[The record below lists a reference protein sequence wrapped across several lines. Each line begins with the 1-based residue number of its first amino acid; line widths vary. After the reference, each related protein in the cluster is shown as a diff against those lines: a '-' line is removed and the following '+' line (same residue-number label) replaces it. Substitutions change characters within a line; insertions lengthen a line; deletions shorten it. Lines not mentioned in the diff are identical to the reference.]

1 MTAKAGKLGAVYAAY
16 GAGIDVA
23 NESRTLS
30 GGVISLVNTNVL
42 VSKVTSD
49 ADGLIPITNAYYCTV
64 KGSLVVSDGGSTTV
78 YVTYKYWNDLDYE
91 KVTGE
96 DIAFVDGGGS
106 DDTITSVAEAFGAF
120 AIGDV
125 ITISGSASNNKI
137 VTLTGASVG
146 TLTVPTGT
154 LTAEDAGEEVT
165 IETKLIGYEKVTGED
180 IAFVDGGEGSA
191 DSITSETAGAF
202 NCFAIGDIITISGSA
217 DNNITTTV
225 VTIAGETITIATA
238 LLTGELTGETV
249 TIEINLV
256 GPVCGFFGWSADN
269 VCDMLPT
276 TDYCDNGHKTY
287 IAAVKGW
294 TGSAERHWLTE
305 DVLEWI
311 GDNLIIKF
319 YIDVDN
325 SLRYEGWVFVDAH
338 SVTSAVDTLVNE
350 SINFQGDGILS
361 YESS

>member
-1 MTAKAGKLGAVYAAY
+1 MTEKAGKLGAVYAAY

-49 ADGLIPITNAYYCTV
+49 ADGLIPITKAWYCTV
-64 KGSLVVSDGGSTTV
+64 KGSLVVNDGGIDDV
-78 YVTYKYWNDLDYE
+78 WVTYKYWNDLDYE

-106 DDTITSVAEAFGAF
+106 DDTITSVADAFGAF

-125 ITISGSASNNKI
+125 ITISGSASNNK
-137 VTLTGASVG
+137 VATLTGASVG
-146 TLTVPTGT
+146 TLSVATGT

-180 IAFVDGGEGSA
+180 IAFVDNDGAG
-191 DSITSETAGAF
+191 DTITSVAEAF
-202 NCFAIGDIITISGSA
+202 GCFAIGDIITITGSA
-217 DNNITTTV
+217 SNNITTTIV
-225 VTIAGETITIATA
+225 AVEAGIITVATA
-238 LLTGELTGETV
+238 LLTDEIAGEAV

-256 GPVCGFFGWSADN
+256 GQVCGFFSWSADN

-276 TDYCDNGHKTY
+276 TDYCDDGHKTY

-305 DVLEWI
+305 EVLEWI
-311 GDNLIIKF
+311 GDNLIIRF
-319 YIDVDN
+319 YVDE
-325 SLRYEGWVFVDAH
+325 SSDLRYEGWVIVNTH
-338 SVTSAVDTLVNE
+338 GISSATDTLVNE
-350 SINFQGDGILS
+350 SLGFQGDSILS
-361 YESS
+361 YEST

>member
-1 MTAKAGKLGAVYAAY
+1 MFKITEKAGKLGAVYAAY

-64 KGSLVVSDGGSTTV
+64 KGSLVVSDGGDVTV
-78 YVTYKYWNDLDYE
+78 YVTYKYWNEGVYAHKDAIE
-91 KVTGE
+91 WT
-96 DIAFVDGGGS
+96 
-106 DDTITSVAEAFGAF
+106 AEAVKVVGDRVYPTTETLFYYEVATGGA
-120 AIGDV
+120 G
-125 ITISGSASNNKI
+125 T
-137 VTLTGASVG
+137 TGA
-146 TLTVPTGT
+146 
-154 LTAEDAGEEVT
+154 EEPVAW
-165 IETKLIGYEKVTGED
+165 G
-180 IAFVDGGEGSA
+180 
-191 DSITSETAGAF
+191 
-202 NCFAIGDIITISGSA
+202 
-217 DNNITTTV
+217 TV
-225 VTIAGETITIATA
+225 VGGTTA
-238 LLTGELTGETV
+238 DGTV
-249 TIEINLV
+249 TWTCHSYSEV
-256 GPVCGFFGWSADN
+256 GQVCGFFSWGADN

-325 SLRYEGWVFVDAH
+325 SLRYEGWVIVDSH
-338 SVTSAVDTLVNE
+338 SITSAVDTLVNE